1 MINLSIN
8 PQMQEL
14 KSTKE
19 LNVDY
24 KPIESKQKEDYESNL
39 EALVND
45 GSNLTFGI
53 GYQMEQAMTN
63 VAKNILTKTL
73 L

>member
-1 MINLSIN
+1 MINPLIN
-8 PQMQEL
+8 LQMQEL
-14 KSTKE
+14 KKAQKE

-45 GSNLTFGI
+45 GSSLTFGI
-53 GYQMEQAMTN
+53 GYQMETAMTN
-63 VAKNILTKTL
+63 VAKKIS
-73 L
+73 